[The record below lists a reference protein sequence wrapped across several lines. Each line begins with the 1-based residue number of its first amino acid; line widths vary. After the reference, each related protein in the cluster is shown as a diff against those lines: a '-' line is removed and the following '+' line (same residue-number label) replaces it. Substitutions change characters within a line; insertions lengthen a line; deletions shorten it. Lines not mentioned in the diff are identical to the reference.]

1 MRVLVIA
8 LALCAAAMPAAA
20 QDLDHDGLPDALE
33 QALLER
39 FTPTLLLDSNE
50 CNDAPA
56 SFKPGLRDPFVLAKD
71 ATLYGQAFPVRSVDG
86 RRQVEL
92 HFYHLWERD
101 CGRPGHALDAE
112 HVSALVSATRL
123 DAPPAAWT
131 ADAWYAA
138 AHENTMC
145 DASSG
150 AQARTLGA
158 ENSGP
163 NVFVSRGKHASYFK
177 SGQCKWGCGGDTCD
191 GARVLVPARIVNL
204 GERDA
209 PLNGAVW
216 AQSRRWPLADKLQS
230 DFDQSVRASLDQS
243 GTARIVS
250 LMLHLRAPQS
260 PLLAGDTALDGLA
273 TAAASTGHA
282 LGATTRAVARF
293 LSRK

>member
-1 MRVLVIA
+1 MRSLVIA
-8 LALCAAAMPAAA
+8 LALCAAALPAAA

-39 FTPTLLLDSNE
+39 FTPTLLLDSHE
-50 CNDAPA
+50 CDDAPA
-56 SFKPGLRDPFVLAKD
+56 SFKPGLRDPFVLARD
-71 ATLYGQAFPVRSVDG
+71 ATLYGQAFPVKSSDG
-86 RRQVEL
+86 RSQIEL

-112 HVSALVSATRL
+112 HVSALLSASAV
-123 DAPPAAWT
+123 DAPPEAWI

-150 AQARTLGA
+150 AHARTLGA

-163 NVFVSRGKHASYFK
+163 NVFVSRGKHASYFN
-177 SGQCKWGCGGDTCD
+177 SGQCKWGCGADTCD
-191 GARVLVPARIVNL
+191 GERVVAPARIVNL

-216 AQSRRWPLADKLQS
+216 AHSPRWPLADKFQS
-230 DFDQSVRASLDQS
+230 DFDRSVRASLDQS

-250 LMLHLRAPQS
+250 LMLHLRAPQT
-260 PLLAGDTALDGLA
+260 PVLAGDTALDSLT
-273 TAAASTGHA
+273 TAATSTGRA
-282 LGATTRAVARF
+282 LGAATRAVTRF
-293 LSRK
+293 LNRK